1 MGGISAIISNAR
13 RHEVEK
19 KMELRKMKNGKWIL
33 MMRIGYVKDKMN
45 KNAVAGYPLRWV
57 RD

>member
-1 MGGISAIISNAR
+1 MGSISAIISNAR

-45 KNAVAGYPLRWV
+45 KNAVAGYPLR
-57 RD
+57 